1 MDTTIAAI
9 LLAAGRSRR
18 MGVYKPLLPFGNRTI
33 IEACVD
39 NFQRAGIENIIVV
52 IPVHRTEE
60 MRSRLAHL
68 QVGFA
73 VNPDE
78 ESEMSDSIAR
88 GVEQLSSAT
97 QAFFIALA
105 DQPMIPPAV
114 IQMMLDERR
123 RTGARIIAPEYGG
136 RGGHPVLIDF
146 ELREE
151 LLHLDAKRGL
161 RALLDKHTNE
171 MQRVVVDT
179 EFVTRDLDTW
189 DAYQA
194 LHMEV
199 FGVAPPVL
207 PLFN

>member
-1 MDTTIAAI
+1 
-9 LLAAGRSRR
+9 

-33 IEACVD
+33 IEACID

-52 IPVHRTEE
+52 VPAHRTKE

-73 VNPDE
+73 VNSDE

-88 GVEQLSSAT
+88 GVEQLSSVT

-114 IQMMLDERR
+114 IQTMLDERR
-123 RTGARIIAPEYGG
+123 RTGARIIAPEYDG

-151 LLHLDAKRGL
+151 LLQLDAKRGL
-161 RALLDKHTNE
+161 CALLDKHTNE
-171 MQRVVVDT
+171 VLRVVVDT

-189 DAYQA
+189 DDYQA
-194 LHMEV
+194 LHTEV
-199 FGVAPPVL
+199 FGVAPPVS
-207 PLFN
+207 PPSN